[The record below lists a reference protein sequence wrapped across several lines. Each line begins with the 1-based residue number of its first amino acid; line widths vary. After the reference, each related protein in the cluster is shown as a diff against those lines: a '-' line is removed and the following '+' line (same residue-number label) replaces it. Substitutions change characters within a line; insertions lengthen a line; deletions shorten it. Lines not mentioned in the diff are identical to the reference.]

1 MDSGRARITD
11 FGLVTIPQNP
21 ASKRATVADQTARWT
36 APEILHDNGT
46 YSKAADVFSFAM
58 VVIEVRHAQTFIDR
72 ALVYCHFISTQ
83 VYTGAVPFD
92 NSPPIPAT
100 VAIMQGNRPPR
111 PTHQAFSDE
120 LWTLTQR
127 CWDQKPC
134 LRPEVAEVFQA
145 LSSCAFNK
153 LRRLSKLGIASHEFE
168 LALAQFYESTGYQDR
183 VDSLHGAGLK
193 NFVDFLDT
201 VRSSNLFC
209 PNLRFDARFRCYGL
223 RD

>member
-1 MDSGRARITD
+1 M
-11 FGLVTIPQNP
+11 
-21 ASKRATVADQTARWT
+21 
-36 APEILHDNGT
+36 H
-46 YSKAADVFSFAM
+46 
-58 VVIEVRHAQTFIDR
+58 R
-72 ALVYCHFISTQ
+72 ALVYCHFVSTQ
-83 VYTGAVPFD
+83 VYSGAVPFD
-92 NSPPIPAT
+92 NSPPLTAA

-127 CWDQKPC
+127 CWDQESS

-145 LSSCAFNK
+145 LFSSALSK
-153 LRRLSKLGIASHEFE
+153 LRRLSELGMVSHEFE

-193 NFVDFLDT
+193 DFVDFLDT
-201 VRSSNLFC
+201 VRQPSNLFC
-209 PNLRFDARFRCYGL
+209 PNLRFDARLRCYGL